1 LSGNLV
7 WEPCLGTLSENCGWN
22 LGGNGFGKS
31 TQRHSALVGRDGAG
45 VSIGSEHPNLWREAP
60 RLNLSELPCERRT
73 HPQQKVRRRSGIDP
87 EPALEANTLIS
98 GAKRQGLN
106 FPSFPA
112 GEGSIPRS
120 PQGTHPQRQPR
131 QATGPFDVRLA
142 PFV

>member
-1 LSGNLV
+1 MPNKRYAG
-7 WEPCLGTLSENCGWN
+7 
-22 LGGNGFGKS
+22 
-31 TQRHSALVGRDGAG
+31 GAG
-45 VSIGSEHPNLWREAP
+45 WGQSERRNVDTLIPLARQRESSSCP
-60 RLNLSELPCERRT
+60 SVPCERRT
-73 HPQQKVRRRSGIDP
+73 LPQQKVRRRSGIDP